1 MSLLL
6 KACVDVCVLFR
17 WRYFLREACTITWVA
32 GVLPVLARARAADRL
47 SEPGRLGEEAA
58 GDQVTRHH
66 KSSTAI
72 IKYNIKAY
80 VLDFKSGLHSLKI
93 LFEIEINFISFK
105 TCVLSFSTFTF
116 ALTGA

>member
-1 MSLLL
+1 MPTSPSNWGQIV
-6 KACVDVCVLFR
+6 KFSDVRVVFNVTAIKGMCVDVCVLFR
-17 WRYFLREACTITWVA
+17 WRYFLREACTITWVT

-72 IKYNIKAY
+72 IKYNI
-80 VLDFKSGLHSLKI
+80 
-93 LFEIEINFISFK
+93 
-105 TCVLSFSTFTF
+105 
-116 ALTGA
+116 